1 MSVGGSHLVIHLNC
15 LNVIFFQVYVDWSL
29 ALSNSPKII
38 PQCNISCQKS
48 MSVGVS
54 HLVIHLKL
62 NLNISCQ
69 KYNIMSVGGS
79 HLVTIHLKLPQ

>member
-15 LNVIFFQVYVDWSL
+15 PNFFKSMSIGRSHLVIHLKLYL
-29 ALSNSPKII
+29 
-38 PQCNISCQKS
+38 NISCQKS
-48 MSVGVS
+48 MLVGVS

-69 KYNIMSVGGS
+69 KYNIIMSVGGS